1 MLPINK
7 FNCGKLLILFK
18 ILFLNLL
25 FLIFFN
31 FAKYN
36 FNLLKI
42 KINILKKGTNK

>member
-25 FLIFFN
+25 LLDFLNIE
-31 FAKYN
+31 KYN

-42 KINILKKGTNK
+42 KINILKKGINK